1 MLTLQKTVSQN
12 HLFNWMNFFAPFA
25 GVIGIISFAAVTW
38 FGVGKEVGSWAG
50 DFTWYY
56 AGGKCFLSGSNMYA
70 LECVGPIVT
79 DRHGYALIAGLSY
92 PPHFAPLTLP
102 IATLP
107 YFTSSYLF
115 YIANI
120 VACLFMVLI
129 VSKTVTRVQIDQT
142 ERVVLSRQ
150 WALLLVLGSTGIW
163 AAVWLGQLTVFV
175 AICLW
180 MAFRKIETGNEL
192 AAALL
197 LALASVKPQISVFVF
212 LWLLLHR
219 RYRVLALSAAI
230 AGLLSLYAFFTM
242 GFLPAIEGWLNGMGT
257 YQDYPVN
264 QLGNNSIL
272 GISSFLALWGVHI
285 PIWLGMIIGASVVAV
300 LRWKS
305 TIEPFGPFAL
315 ATILLIQM
323 TIFSRPTDLIM
334 IAPVFALFWPSAR
347 SNTFRLMVFVSAAAL
362 YCFPQQ
368 VVAKLISFPEA
379 AHFRTLL
386 LTILVIAF
394 VRQMLRGLNKFDD
407 VASLNHRQAVKQYN
421 LPTV

>member
-1 MLTLQKTVSQN
+1 MVSEN
-12 HLFNWMNFFAPFA
+12 HLFYWMNFFAPLA
-25 GVIGIISFAAVTW
+25 AVVGIISFAAVTW

-56 AGGKCFLSGSNMYA
+56 AGGECFLSGSNMYA

-92 PPHFAPLTLP
+92 PPHFAPFTLP

-107 YFTSSYLF
+107 YFASSYLF

-120 VACLFMVLI
+120 VACLSMVLI
-129 VSKTVTRVQIDQT
+129 VSKTVTRVHIVQR
-142 ERVVLSRQ
+142 ELVSLSRQ

-180 MAFRKIETGNEL
+180 MAFRQIEIGNEF
-192 AAALL
+192 AAAFL

-212 LWLLLHR
+212 LWLLLHS
-219 RYRVLALSAAI
+219 RYKVLALSAAV

-242 GFLPAIEGWLNGMGT
+242 GFLPAIEGWLNGMAT
-257 YQDYPVN
+257 YQNYPVN

-272 GISSFLALWGVHI
+272 GIPSFLALWGVHI
-285 PIWLGMIIGASVVAV
+285 PIWLGLMIGASLVAA

-305 TIEPFGPFAL
+305 TIEPFGPLAL
-315 ATILLIQM
+315 GTILLIQM

-334 IAPVFALFWPSAR
+334 IAPAFALFWPTERSSA
-347 SNTFRLMVFVSAAAL
+347 FRIIVFVAAVAL

-368 VVAKLISFPEA
+368 VVTKLIPFPEA

-386 LTILVIAF
+386 LTILGLAF
-394 VRQMLRGLNKFDD
+394 VRQMLRGLNEFED
-407 VASLNHRQAVKQYN
+407 VASLKYQRSVKQYN
-421 LPTV
+421 VEKV